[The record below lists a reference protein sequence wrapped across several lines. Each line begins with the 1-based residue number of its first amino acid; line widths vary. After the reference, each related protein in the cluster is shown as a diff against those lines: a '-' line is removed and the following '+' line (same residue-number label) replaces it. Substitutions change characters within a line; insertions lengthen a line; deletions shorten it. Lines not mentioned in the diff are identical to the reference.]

1 MVKRRSYKSLISGDV
16 CEGSYILLKK
26 FQLATAKRVA
36 GDGQVMSG
44 TPTLAMY
51 FVLNLTTII
60 SYLVLEDFY
69 AIGDD
74 QRPSS
79 AHDAFSIGMAERV
92 KELYSKKMEQLR
104 SEIADEHQI
113 EDRYV
118 GEVAKLREY
127 ESGSSHTTRVKP
139 PDIPDAHKSH
149 STPSLS
155 SPESSSQ
162 KKRKMQIALGEID
175 PNFGSGSGQNPKR
188 AKACPSN
195 SPTKGTFQTVPL
207 PPSNSTDIKSRPPDG
222 TNPLTARSIHPS
234 ASARSERMKGPTL
247 PSNRPRSA
255 GNAAILRPMSSRSQ
269 LLPIE
274 CSLNIKPLAAFRGY
288 RRRSD
293 LYDVFVVIHS
303 VGDSVIKRLRMP
315 PKRDIRIVDPSTDK
329 RVLLSVFV
337 EPENFIPVVGT
348 IALIRMVSTHEFEGG
363 MLNIYPNHC
372 EGRAWFLPNPVGVEG
387 CDVETMRI
395 WWTRM
400 QAKET
405 QGEAEP

>member
-36 GDGQVMSG
+36 GDGQVMSA

-51 FVLNLTTII
+51 IILILTTII
-60 SYLVLEDFY
+60 SHLVLEDFY

-79 AHDAFSIGMAERV
+79 AHESFTFGMAERV
-92 KELYSKKMEQLR
+92 KELYAKKMELLR
-104 SEIADEHQI
+104 SEIADNHRI

-118 GEVAKLREY
+118 GEVAKLREH
-127 ESGSSHTTRVKP
+127 ESCSSHTKGLKP
-139 PDIPDAHKSH
+139 PDIPDVRKAH

-188 AKACPSN
+188 AKARPSS
-195 SPTKGTFQTVPL
+195 SPTKGTFQTAPL
-207 PPSNSTDIKSRPPDG
+207 PPSNTTEINSRPSDR

-234 ASARSERMKGPTL
+234 ASARSERVTGPTL
-247 PSNRPRSA
+247 PNDRPHSA
-255 GNAAILRPMSSRSQ
+255 GNADILRPMSSRSQ
-269 LLPIE
+269 PLPIE
-274 CSLNIKPLAAFRGY
+274 RSLNIKPLAAFRGY

-387 CDVETMRI
+387 CDVEAMRI
-395 WWTRM
+395 WWMRM

-405 QGEAEP
+405 EGEAEP

>member
-1 MVKRRSYKSLISGDV
+1 M
-16 CEGSYILLKK
+16 
-26 FQLATAKRVA
+26 
-36 GDGQVMSG
+36 
-44 TPTLAMY
+44 
-51 FVLNLTTII
+51 
-60 SYLVLEDFY
+60 LEDFY

-79 AHDAFSIGMAERV
+79 AHDSFTIGMAERV
-92 KELYSKKMEQLR
+92 KALYAKKMELLK
-104 SEIADEHQI
+104 SNIVDNHQI

-118 GEVAKLREY
+118 GEVEICN
-127 ESGSSHTTRVKP
+127 V
-139 PDIPDAHKSH
+139 HKAH
-149 STPSLS
+149 STPSRS
-155 SPESSSQ
+155 SPESSSH
-162 KKRKMQIALGEID
+162 KKRNMQIALGEID

-188 AKACPSN
+188 ARACPSS
-195 SPTKGTFQTVPL
+195 SPTKDTSQTAPL
-207 PPSNSTDIKSRPPDG
+207 QPSNSSEIESRPPNRN
-222 TNPLTARSIHPS
+222 NPMTATSIHPS
-234 ASARSERMKGPTL
+234 ASARSERMRGPTL

-255 GNAAILRPMSSRSQ
+255 GNAVILRPLSSRSQ
-269 LLPIE
+269 PLPIE
-274 CSLNIKPLAAFRGY
+274 RSLNIKPLAVFRGY

-315 PKRDIRIVDPSTDK
+315 PKRDVRIVDPSTDK
-329 RVLLSVFV
+329 KVLLSVFV

-387 CDVETMRI
+387 CDVEAMRV

-405 QGEAEP
+405 EGEAKP

>member
-1 MVKRRSYKSLISGDV
+1 M
-16 CEGSYILLKK
+16 LKK
-26 FQLATAKRVA
+26 FQLATAKRLA
-36 GDGQVMSG
+36 GDGHVMSV
-44 TPTLAMY
+44 TLNLAIY
-51 FVLNLTTII
+51 FVLDLIAFI
-60 SYLVLEDFY
+60 SYVVLEDFY

-79 AHDAFSIGMAERV
+79 AYDSFSIGMAERV
-92 KELYSKKMEQLR
+92 KELHTRKMELLR
-104 SEIADEHQI
+104 SEIADDHHT

-118 GEVAKLREY
+118 GEITKLREY
-127 ESGSSHTTRVKP
+127 ESSSSHTTLVKQSDL
-139 PDIPDAHKSH
+139 PDVSKAH
-149 STPSLS
+149 STPSRS

-175 PNFGSGSGQNPKR
+175 PNFGSGSGPNLKR
-188 AKACPSN
+188 VKACPS
-195 SPTKGTFQTVPL
+195 SPPTKGILQTAAL
-207 PPSNSTDIKSRPPDG
+207 KPSISTEIDCRPPNG
-222 TNPLTARSIHPS
+222 TNLLNARSIHPS
-234 ASARSERMKGPTL
+234 ASAISERVKGPTL
-247 PSNRPRSA
+247 PNNRPRSA
-255 GNAAILRPMSSRSQ
+255 GNAAISRPLYSKSQ
-269 LLPIE
+269 PLPIE
-274 CSLNIKPLAAFRGY
+274 RSLNIKPLATFRGY

-337 EPENFIPVVGT
+337 EPENFIPSVGT

-372 EGRAWFLPNPVGVEG
+372 EGKAWFLPNPVGVEG
-387 CDVETMRI
+387 CDVEAMRT

-400 QAKET
+400 QSKEME
-405 QGEAEP
+405 GKAEA